1 MKKII
6 LVSLAFLLIGG
17 GVYSQQV
24 NTPVPKD
31 KKEVPHE
38 VKDKTL
44 PAPKDK
50 NKVKTDKPDVD
61 TVKNNID
68 TARG

>member
-17 GVYSQQV
+17 GVFSQQV

-31 KKEVPHE
+31 KKEDPHE

-50 NKVKTDKPDVD
+50 IKTDKPDVD